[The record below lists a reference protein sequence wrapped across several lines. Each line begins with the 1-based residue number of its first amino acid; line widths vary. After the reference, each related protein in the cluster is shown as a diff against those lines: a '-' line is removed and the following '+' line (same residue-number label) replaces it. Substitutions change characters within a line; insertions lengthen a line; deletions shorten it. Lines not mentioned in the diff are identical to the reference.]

1 MITSYLIPGLSSC
14 QDTAQHVLLVDD
26 MLRLRVEKNWSF
38 WAQWTIPL
46 INFQE
51 LSTQSST
58 KLGYNHDY
66 SITLV
71 NKVSQHKTLNLQND
85 EKKPQKATYTL
96 SLQVFSFGK
105 KGRERLRVP
114 FQACSKATTWLFLN
128 TSGPRGR
135 QPPRGP
141 KRKGWPKSQKQT
153 RM

>member
-1 MITSYLIPGLSSC
+1 
-14 QDTAQHVLLVDD
+14 

-105 KGRERLRVP
+105 KREGTPQGPIPGLFQGDDVALYQHLRA
-114 FQACSKATTWLFLN
+114 QGTATAQGTEAQ
-128 TSGPRGR
+128 GMA
-135 QPPRGP
+135 
-141 KRKGWPKSQKQT
+141 QKPETNQNV
-153 RM
+153 RICQWIYFI